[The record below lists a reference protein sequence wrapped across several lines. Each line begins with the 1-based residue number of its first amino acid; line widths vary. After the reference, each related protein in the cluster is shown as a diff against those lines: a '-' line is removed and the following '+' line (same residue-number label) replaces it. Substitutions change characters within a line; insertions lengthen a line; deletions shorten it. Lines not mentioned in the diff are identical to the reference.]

1 MKCFHCGAECVTH
14 VGQRVAL
21 DVELSNVLAQGVTVH
36 RCSDEGCGE
45 ELVELPNVSGL
56 LAEPARVAPVGLPPK
71 EVRFLRKH
79 LGWSG
84 QAWSPHR
91 DGVENRSASRRRCTF
106 CVDVSGSSDASTR
119 KRARGRL

>member
-84 QAWSPHR
+84 QAWSPH
-91 DGVENRSASRRRCTF
+91 GVENRSASRRRCTF